1 MKISNLRL
9 DYKDVALGSRPI
21 ALPIISAFKRGLQQI
36 IQYLN
41 SGNELKVWTTRARDG
56 EIRWHAY
63 DRVSDRRVV
72 TESEAQMRAWVEERY
87 YY

>member
-9 DYKDVALGSRPI
+9 DYNDAALENRQI

-41 SGNELKVWTTRARDG
+41 RGSELQVWTTIARDG

-63 DRVSDRRVV
+63 DPVSDRRVV
-72 TESEAQMRAWVEERY
+72 TQSEAQMRAWVEERY
-87 YY
+87 YH